1 MHRVPVPIPYVPCPY
16 LQLNFSPQDRESMPD
31 VETFGLDLVRE
42 LVTPQIMR
50 RISVT
55 GIQTQVR
62 DKVQSYL
69 GIFNIF

>member
-1 MHRVPVPIPYVPCPY
+1 
-16 LQLNFSPQDRESMPD
+16 MPD

-42 LVTPQIMR
+42 LVTPQIMQ

-69 GIFNIF
+69 GIINIF